1 MKTLLIA
8 LLLMQGTVGAPP
20 KGKSS
25 LMILPFE
32 ATSAGNEYQ
41 SLENGI
47 PDILMACLS
56 THSDSIQVLDRSHLN
71 ALTRELGLVYE
82 ASMSREGVAQ
92 IGRLASAQFILTGSF
107 RVKKETLEIQMLI
120 YETETTRLI
129 GSTDIRMPVDS
140 LASSCGSFAKKISV
154 QFDKNRKSPF
164 RNLDPETHPEMINHM
179 IQGLGFYY
187 NGEFWKAFPAF
198 LKVLEMDPDHANA
211 RFWLGKS
218 YMRAGMDDLAKL
230 SLEEFVRRFPKH
242 EKWQEAQ
249 KLIKETEHEKH

>member
-8 LLLMQGTVGAPP
+8 LLLMQGTLGMSP
-20 KGKSS
+20 KKTNS

-32 ATSAGNEYQ
+32 AVSVESEYR

-56 THSDSIQVLDRSHLN
+56 AHSDSVQVLDRDHLN
-71 ALTRELGLVYE
+71 SLAQELGLVYE
-82 ASMSREGVAQ
+82 TSMDRKSVAQ
-92 IGRLASAQFILTGSF
+92 IGRLASAHFILTGSF
-107 RVKKETLEIQMLI
+107 WVNKGTLEAQMFV

-129 GSTDIRMPVDS
+129 GSTDFRVPVDS
-140 LASSCGSFAKKISV
+140 LTSSCEPFAKKISA
-154 QFDKNRKSPF
+154 QFDKIKKSPF
-164 RNLDPETHPEMINHM
+164 RNLRTESHPETSRYM

-218 YMRAGMDDLAKL
+218 YMHAGMSDLAEI
-230 SLEEFVRRFPKH
+230 SLKEFVRRFPKH
-242 EKWQEAQ
+242 EKWKEAQ
-249 KLIKETEHEKH
+249 RLIQEENHEKH

>member
-1 MKTLLIA
+1 MKTLLIT
-8 LLLMQGTVGAPP
+8 LLLMQGTVGMSP
-20 KGKSS
+20 KEPRG

-32 ATSAGNEYQ
+32 ATSSTKEYQ

-56 THSDSIQVLDRSHLN
+56 THSDSIEVLDRNSLDS
-71 ALTRELGLVYE
+71 LIQELGLVYE
-82 ASMSREGVAQ
+82 VSMSREGVAE
-92 IGRLASAQFILTGSF
+92 IGRLASAQFVLTGSF
-107 RVKKETLEIQMLI
+107 WVKKEILEIEMLI

-129 GSTDIRMPVDS
+129 GSTELRVPVNS
-140 LASSCGSFAKKISV
+140 LASNCESLAGKISN
-154 QFDKNRKSPF
+154 QFDKHKKSPF
-164 RNLDPETHPEMINHM
+164 HNLNAEAHPEMSNHM

-198 LKVLEMDPDHANA
+198 LKVLELDPDHANA

-218 YMRAGMDDLAKL
+218 YMSAGMNDLARL

-242 EKWQEAQ
+242 EKLKEAQ
-249 KLIKETEHEKH
+249 RLIKEEDHEN

>member
-20 KGKSS
+20 EEKNS

-32 ATSAGNEYQ
+32 ATSSRQDYR

-47 PDILMACLS
+47 PDIFMACLS
-56 THSDSIQVLDRSHLN
+56 AHSDSIQVLDRGHLDLL
-71 ALTRELGLVYE
+71 AQELGLVYE
-82 ASMSREGVAQ
+82 ASMSQESMAQ

-107 RVKKETLEIQMLI
+107 WVKQETLEIQTHI

-129 GSTDIRMPVDS
+129 GSTDFRVPVDS
-140 LASSCGSFAKKISV
+140 LAMSCDSLAKKISA
-154 QFDKNRKSPF
+154 QFEKNRGTPF
-164 RNLDPETHPEMINHM
+164 HQLDTESHPEMNNHM

-198 LKVLEMDPDHANA
+198 LKVLEMDPNHANA

-218 YMRAGMDDLAKL
+218 YMSAGMDDLAKM

-242 EKWQEAQ
+242 EKWKEAQ
-249 KLIKETEHEKH
+249 RLIKEEHHEEH

>member
-1 MKTLLIA
+1 MKTFLIT
-8 LLLMQGTVGAPP
+8 LLLMQATAGVPH
-20 KGKSS
+20 KEKSS

-32 ATSAGNEYQ
+32 ATSARHGYQ
-41 SLENGI
+41 SLETGI

-56 THSDSIQVLDRSHLN
+56 AHSDSIQVLDRGHLDSL
-71 ALTRELGLVYE
+71 ARELGLVYE
-82 ASMSREGVAQ
+82 ASMSQEGMAQ

-107 RVKKETLEIQMLI
+107 WVKKETLEIQVLI

-129 GSTDIRMPVDS
+129 GSTDFRVPVDS
-140 LASSCGSFAKKISV
+140 LASSCKPLAKKISA
-154 QFDKNRKSPF
+154 QFDRNKKSPF
-164 RNLDPETHPEMINHM
+164 HKLDAESHPEMNNYM

-198 LKVLEMDPDHANA
+198 LKVLEMDPNHANA

-218 YMRAGMDDLAKL
+218 YMRAGMDDLARL

-242 EKWQEAQ
+242 EKWKEA
-249 KLIKETEHEKH
+249 KRLIKEEHHEEH

>member
-1 MKTLLIA
+1 MKTFLIA
-8 LLLMQGTVGAPP
+8 LMLMQGTVGMPP
-20 KGKSS
+20 QGKNS

-32 ATSAGNEYQ
+32 AATAGNEYQ

-56 THSDSIQVLDRSHLN
+56 AHSDSIQVLDRSHLN
-71 ALTRELGLVYE
+71 SLAQELGLVYE

-107 RVKKETLEIQMLI
+107 WVKKETLEIQMLI
-120 YETETTRLI
+120 HETETTRLI
-129 GSTDIRMPVDS
+129 GSTDLRVPVDS
-140 LASSCGSFAKKISV
+140 LASSCGSVAKKISV
-154 QFDKNRKSPF
+154 QFEKNKQSPF
-164 RNLDPETHPEMINHM
+164 HKLDAETHPEMSNHM

-198 LKVLEMDPDHANA
+198 LKVLEMDPNHANA
-211 RFWLGKS
+211 RFWLGQS
-218 YMRAGMDDLAKL
+218 YMRAGMSDLAKL

-242 EKWQEAQ
+242 AKWKEA
-249 KLIKETEHEKH
+249 KRLIKEADHEKH